1 MRLDRDASLMEV
13 IRRFGTAKQLAEKL
27 GISNRAVSAWK
38 MIPAKHVKYISV
50 TTGMHPYRI
59 RPDLY
64 IEGFWNMQMNTADI
78 AKEMKISEGEVC
90 RYLAGVIFRRRS
102 GSNDNSVSALPTV
115 REPPVESDEG
125 G

>member
-1 MRLDRDASLMEV
+1 MEV

-64 IEGFWNMQMNTADI
+64 IEGFWNLQMNTADI
-78 AKEMKISEGEVC
+78 ATEMNISEAEVC
-90 RYLAGVIFRRRS
+90 QYLKSILARRKAGA
-102 GSNDNSVSALPTV
+102 NDYACFAIPAVS
-115 REPPVESDEG
+115 EPPVEGDEG

>member
-1 MRLDRDASLMEV
+1 MEV

-38 MIPAKHVKYISV
+38 MIPVKHVKYISLA
-50 TTGMHPYRI
+50 TGMHPYRI

-78 AKEMKISEGEVC
+78 AKEMKICEVEVC
-90 RYLAGVIFRRRS
+90 RYLTGIIARRRS
-102 GSNDNSVSALPTV
+102 GSNDNSVSSLPTV
-115 REPPVESDEG
+115 SEPPVESDEG